1 MLRNLPLLGGA
12 TARYPGRLGRK
23 ASGLGYATHSGGPQ
37 PRSSQVAA
45 HGAAIGLCQS
55 RPTSACPPP
64 GAMLRAQLGRLEQ
77 LLGALRSLPAATT
90 FARSV
95 GGHP

>member
-1 MLRNLPLLGGA
+1 
-12 TARYPGRLGRK
+12 
-23 ASGLGYATHSGGPQ
+23 
-37 PRSSQVAA
+37 
-45 HGAAIGLCQS
+45 
-55 RPTSACPPP
+55 
-64 GAMLRAQLGRLEQ
+64 MLRAQLGRLEQ